1 MCLREITHNM
11 PFRLKI
17 PTYLKT
23 PFLSSKIKNLQPD
36 NFERI
41 EHDDLRIDEL
51 ISDVKEIAGVNVSDK
66 FLDLAVTASIKELNK
81 RIPSKLKVKITTEI
95 LSSEEKKS
103 LFVYYLK
110 R

>member
-1 MCLREITHNM
+1 MQDETESATRKYFEI
-11 PFRLKI
+11 LE
-17 PTYLKT
+17 
-23 PFLSSKIKNLQPD
+23 SKIKNLQPD

-66 FLDLAVTASIKELNK
+66 FLDLAVSASVRELNR

-95 LSSEEKKS
+95 LSSDEKKS